1 MAENYGDYQLGM
13 TDAQVDVALQ
23 LINNMERGSISV
35 TGDGSASLISKTITF
50 QKPHVNIPKVMLQTR
65 FDGSGRPISSFKISA
80 HLTAVS
86 KTSATFVVINSSD
99 VNYPANTPVPNVSF
113 YVDYLVIGQEVKND

>member
-35 TGDGSASLISKTITF
+35 TGNGSASLIYKTITF

-65 FDGSGRPISSFKISA
+65 FDGSGHPTSSFKISA

-86 KTSATFVVINSSD
+86 KTSATFVIINSSD

-113 YVDYLVIGQEVKND
+113 YVDYLVIG